1 MLDESFIAVAFSS
14 YQEVTAKKAVMITYK
29 SNFYHEIFQTIYWS
43 IQYIKSMCTKQS
55 RLDCYSESSSILQY
69 FENLQYNLIPK

>member
-29 SNFYHEIFQTIYWS
+29 SNFYHEIFQTIY
-43 IQYIKSMCTKQS
+43 
-55 RLDCYSESSSILQY
+55 
-69 FENLQYNLIPK
+69 